1 MINSNSKTVPVSTVL
16 NWKKVASKCANPLG
30 LDDTIVEN
38 SKEVCPPVEY
48 EGGTYLGRYLIPDVF
63 VRYNSEEQPRDKN
76 NDKDHVNNL
85 VNGFTVQG
93 YRMTENPPI
102 VCFDECD
109 VNTDKLRG
117 QSGFNRKEARERIG
131 QEMYIFD
138 VYEWESS
145 YWEAVARNQSNHHN
159 NPQLVQ
165 TKNDYLK
172 EVVNAVKKNLI
183 TNDQIDDFVDRIAAD
198 KTDNIRRW
206 IKKNAHGNCQTY
218 PTFRTYRST
227 GTDAGSLAHFAT
239 ETVKLPQPGIN
250 NRNLQEIVKQGYV
263 YYNAGQGDNMQSWAR
278 GIQYGIKYGVPVW
291 VFGYAPERVSD
302 LLKFRKDFVKD
313 FLDMKD
319 MYVKFASLVGNGG
332 ETITVDENDWPIK
345 LAGFYPQYIQP
356 NPENEGKPTEHT
368 YVDVNGQPI
377 KFDPDGDCLTLR

>member
-1 MINSNSKTVPVSTVL
+1 MLNSNSKTVPVSTLL

-63 VRYNSEEQPRDKN
+63 IRYNSEEQPRDKN
-76 NDKDHVNNL
+76 NDKDHVNDL

-93 YRMTENPPI
+93 YRMTEKPPI

-145 YWEAVARNQSNHHN
+145 YWEVVARNQSNHHN

-183 TNDQIDDFVDRIAAD
+183 TNDQIDDFVDRIASD

-239 ETVKLPQPGIN
+239 KEIGLAQPGIN
-250 NRNLQEIVKQGYV
+250 NRTAREITKQGYV

-278 GIQYGIKYGVPVW
+278 AIRYGIDYNVTVW
-291 VFGYAPERVSD
+291 ILGYAPERVSD
-302 LLKFRKDFVKD
+302 LLKFRKDFVKN
-313 FLDMKD
+313 FLDMKETFI
-319 MYVKFASLVGNGG
+319 KFASIVAVDG
-332 ETITVDENDWPIK
+332 ETISINEDTWPVK
-345 LAGFYPQYIQP
+345 FGGFYPQHIQP
-356 NPENEGKPTEHT
+356 NPENEGKPTELIL
-368 YVDVNGQPI
+368 VDVNGQHI
-377 KFDPDGDCLTLR
+377 KFDPDGDCLTLH